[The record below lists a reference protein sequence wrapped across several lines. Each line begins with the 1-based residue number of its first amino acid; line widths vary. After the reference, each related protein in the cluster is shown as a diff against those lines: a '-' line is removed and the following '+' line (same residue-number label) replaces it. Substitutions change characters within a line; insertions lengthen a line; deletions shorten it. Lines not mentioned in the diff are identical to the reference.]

1 MKISPAY
8 KRHVA
13 AIKTGTYTHG
23 MVIGLCRTANAI
35 FRRLQGYPVGATASA
50 MTESEFNYILAR
62 LVIVEPLAEVS
73 RQQSAQNTLL
83 DLQVTP
89 KGTKRKNAPF
99 LPFQYVA
106 LVDLQDI
113 RIVGLTELFDG
124 RWLPVYKVT
133 GKNGDTFHYYH
144 QSWQSGGNGP
154 TVLAQGEIW

>member
-1 MKISPAY
+1 MKTSLAY
-8 KRHVA
+8 QRHVA

-23 MVIGLCRTANAI
+23 MIIGLCRTANAI
-35 FRRLQGYPVGATASA
+35 FRRLQGYSVGATASA
-50 MTESEFNYILAR
+50 MTEDEFYDILDR
-62 LVIVEPLAEVS
+62 LATAKPLAEVS

-83 DLQVTP
+83 DLQLTP

-106 LVDLQDI
+106 LVDLQDM

-133 GKNGDTFHYYH
+133 SKNGDTFHYYH

-154 TVLAQGEIW
+154 TVLSQGEIW